1 MLPLDTLARSS
12 GRMPQASPLVKTG
25 LLFAPISAWGFSRVN
40 VRTSTNQKRMVM
52 RISRHVRGVPAQVR
66 NASEALT
73 FDSSTLLNLVKANF
87 QSPNPA
93 SIITVVI
100 FLDETESLVRVYER
114 EAEDE
119 DVIEVATA
127 LRVSSTVN
135 CNSPYSDGIPS
146 LGTFRSPPVSL
157 SPTSTKLQ
165 SQPPPSSPLKRRRF
179 TDEDVE
185 DNRACL
191 ESPIAFTNASLNFS
205 PSVSHHSHNTSFDF
219 GRAFDVPHTGSVHES
234 VVVDGPELDLG
245 STELS
250 PRNETGLSPTYIET
264 AIWPLSS
271 IEEAKLMRYFV
282 DHLAVW
288 FDLCD
293 PLRHFALVVPQR
305 AAICP
310 PLLYA
315 VFAVSA
321 RHLSRVGTYDPYAAD
336 RYYEKCLNHL
346 TKMMDDEAASMD
358 ENLLAATVVLRWL
371 EEIEV
376 PLSGFDLQSHLV
388 GTSALIS
395 AQESASHPPSGLRQA
410 AFWVALRQEIYI
422 AFTNQRIVRWNLD
435 RSPLDHSFSATD
447 DCTWANRMVLCCAVV
462 LKFCFDTEGDH
473 TVSRW
478 AELRRYCERWR
489 SSLPDS
495 FSPIYYSE
503 PSVENDDVLPQ
514 VWHIGDA
521 HVTGIQHYILCMI
534 LLAVYNP
541 SLPRLGPGQRMARK
555 SMDEEI
561 KGLVLTLAGMAVSN
575 CQTPPNMI
583 TACMGIYITGER
595 FSERRIQDVF
605 LDILVRTE
613 REFAWPTEA
622 AQISLK
628 DAWGWEREA

>member
-1 MLPLDTLARSS
+1 MLPFITLARSFS
-12 GRMPQASPLVKTG
+12 FREDRAALRTDFRMGSFASQCLDFHEPKV
-25 LLFAPISAWGFSRVN
+25 
-40 VRTSTNQKRMVM
+40 
-52 RISRHVRGVPAQVR
+52 
-66 NASEALT
+66 
-73 FDSSTLLNLVKANF
+73 D
-87 QSPNPA
+87 
-93 SIITVVI
+93 VI

-114 EAEDE
+114 EVEDE
-119 DVIEVATA
+119 DDVEVVAALPASTA
-127 LRVSSTVN
+127 VN
-135 CNSPYSDGIPS
+135 SNSPYPDEIPS
-146 LGTFRSPPVSL
+146 LSTFRSPPASL

-165 SQPPPSSPLKRRRF
+165 FQPSPSSPQKRRKLV
-179 TDEDVE
+179 DEDVE
-185 DNRACL
+185 ATRTYH
-191 ESPIAFTNASLNFS
+191 ESPIALSDTRLHFS
-205 PSVSHHSHNTSFDF
+205 PSASHHSHNTSFDF
-219 GRAFDVPHTGSVHES
+219 GQAFDVSRTGSVHDS
-234 VVVDGPELDLG
+234 VVVDRHDAHPG
-245 STELS
+245 STQINPGIE
-250 PRNETGLSPTYIET
+250 NGLSPTYIET

-282 DHLAVW
+282 DHLALW

-321 RHLSRVGTYDPYAAD
+321 RHLSRIGTYDPYAAD

-395 AQESASHPPSGLRQA
+395 AQESAPNPPSGLRQA

-435 RSPLDHSFSATD
+435 RSPLDFSFSATD
-447 DCTWANRMVLCCAVV
+447 DCTWANRIVLCCAVV

-478 AELRRYCERWR
+478 TELRRYCDRWR

-503 PSVENDDVLPQ
+503 PSVENGDILPQ

-541 SLPRLGPGQRMARK
+541 SLPRLGPGQRMALK

-561 KGLVLTLAGMAVSN
+561 RGLVLTLAGMAVSN

-595 FSERRIQDVF
+595 FSEKRIQDAF

-628 DAWGWEREA
+628 DAWGWEAEA

>member
-1 MLPLDTLARSS
+1 M
-12 GRMPQASPLVKTG
+12 Q
-25 LLFAPISAWGFSRVN
+25 
-40 VRTSTNQKRMVM
+40 
-52 RISRHVRGVPAQVR
+52 
-66 NASEALT
+66 
-73 FDSSTLLNLVKANF
+73 
-87 QSPNPA
+87 
-93 SIITVVI
+93 
-100 FLDETESLVRVYER
+100 
-114 EAEDE
+114 
-119 DVIEVATA
+119 
-127 LRVSSTVN
+127 
-135 CNSPYSDGIPS
+135 
-146 LGTFRSPPVSL
+146 
-157 SPTSTKLQ
+157 
-165 SQPPPSSPLKRRRF
+165 
-179 TDEDVE
+179 
-185 DNRACL
+185 
-191 ESPIAFTNASLNFS
+191 
-205 PSVSHHSHNTSFDF
+205 
-219 GRAFDVPHTGSVHES
+219 
-234 VVVDGPELDLG
+234 
-245 STELS
+245 
-250 PRNETGLSPTYIET
+250 
-264 AIWPLSS
+264 
-271 IEEAKLMRYFV
+271 
-282 DHLAVW
+282 

-321 RHLSRVGTYDPYAAD
+321 RHLSRVGPYDPYAAD

-422 AFTNQRIVRWNLD
+422 AFTNQRVVRWNLD
-435 RSPLDHSFSATD
+435 RSPLDCSFSATD
-447 DCTWANRMVLCCAVV
+447 DCTWANRVVLCCAVV

-478 AELRRYCERWR
+478 AELRQYCERWR

-503 PSVENDDVLPQ
+503 PNEENGDVLPQ

-541 SLPRLGPGQRMARK
+541 SLPRLGPGQRMALK
-555 SMDEEI
+555 SMDDEI

-595 FSERRIQDVF
+595 FSEKRIQDVF
-605 LDILVRTE
+605 LEILIRTE

-628 DAWGWEREA
+628 DAWGWEG